1 MKGKINGRME
11 KLIDAWEN
19 RKMKEWMNVK
29 VNEWM
34 SYIMNVKV
42 NDCIFF

>member
-1 MKGKINGRME
+1 MHGKINYV
-11 KLIDAWEN
+11 KK

-42 NDCIFF
+42 NDCIFFLNKLNKY